1 MSSTPRQTSV
11 NMPYNTR
18 RKSLSLTE
26 LGIIAPKRARATVQS
41 SPPNT
46 AVNGEEPPVKK
57 SKRSHTNASPTVGD
71 MSPPRT
77 TAIRIKEEKPKRGAA
92 LSPPP
97 SPAREGESKVD
108 VEGIKDE
115 IVVGAIQQLEK
126 TGNRPHLVKE
136 LAAVLATDISAI
148 ERFAYTNH
156 WNASKA
162 PSDILHRSANPSAL
176 ISARLTAYLN
186 RSWPTIS
193 PCPLAKDLSPV
204 HPRRLFFYLTTMPAQ
219 PMPAHVDPV
228 PKHNRI
234 ISPSLSSA
242 SAADEEDERYNRAR
256 VALSP
261 SPEVDLSSPELDEEV
276 SDNPRPSHQ
285 SFSNRGSLSRD
296 HPPTNENLDHNR
308 RAASPQLE
316 LEERDFKQTANLLH
330 EQARLRRSSEEDVK
344 MADTT
349 AGAELESGS
358 VAQSVE
364 SNSNEEEQDT
374 EAAAELF
381 QHSLK
386 SYAGIDMEFSSPVMQ
401 PQKLND
407 GAVDASSNGSPLRHQ
422 FRDEPTESLM
432 ALDLDGNNHVR
443 AVATFEQPDAFAW
456 DSLQSP
462 ENIELSELDDM
473 FDAFP

>member
-1 MSSTPRQTSV
+1 
-11 NMPYNTR
+11 MPYNTR
-18 RKSLSLTE
+18 RKSLSLSE
-26 LGIIAPKRARATVQS
+26 LGITVPKRSRVAVQP

-46 AVNGEEPPVKK
+46 AVDGDEPPVKK
-57 SKRSHTNASPTVGD
+57 PKRSHGHASPTLGD
-71 MSPPRT
+71 MSPPRA
-77 TAIRIKEEKPKRGAA
+77 TAIRIKEEKPKRLAA

-97 SPAREGESKVD
+97 SPAREAQSKID

-136 LAAVLATDISAI
+136 LAAVLATDIPII
-148 ERFAYTNH
+148 ERCANTRQLRREQTVAN
-156 WNASKA
+156 
-162 PSDILHRSANPSAL
+162 ILLRSANPSAL

-186 RSWPTIS
+186 RSWPAIS

-219 PMPAHVDPV
+219 PMPEHVESI

-242 SAADEEDERYNRAR
+242 SAADEEDERYNRPRA
-256 VALSP
+256 AMSP
-261 SPEVDLSSPELDEEV
+261 SPEVDLSSPELDE
-276 SDNPRPSHQ
+276 DNGEDLHHSHG
-285 SFSNRGSLSRD
+285 SFSSRTSMSRD
-296 HPPTNENLDHNR
+296 HPPTTANLAHNR

-316 LEERDFKQTANLLH
+316 REERDFKQTANLLH
-330 EQARLRRSSEEDVK
+330 EQARLRRASKEDVRL
-344 MADTT
+344 ADTA

-364 SNSNEEEQDT
+364 NSSNEEEEDT

-381 QHSLK
+381 QGSDRLK
-386 SYAGIDMEFSSPVMQ
+386 PYVHAAMDFSSPVIQ
-401 PQKLND
+401 PRTLED
-407 GAVDASSNGSPLRHQ
+407 DSDSSGAGQSGSPLKNER
-422 FRDEPTESLM
+422 RDECMEGLM
-432 ALDLDGNNHVR
+432 TLDLDGVNQNIGES
-443 AVATFEQPDAFAW
+443 ATEQHDAFAW
-456 DSLQSP
+456 DSLLSP

>member
-1 MSSTPRQTSV
+1 M
-11 NMPYNTR
+11 
-18 RKSLSLTE
+18 
-26 LGIIAPKRARATVQS
+26 GIIAPKRARVVVQP

-46 AVNGEEPPVKK
+46 AVDGEEPPVKK
-57 SKRSHTNASPTVGD
+57 SKKSHSHASPTLGD

-77 TAIRIKEEKPKRGAA
+77 TAIRIKEEKPKRAAA

-97 SPAREGESKVD
+97 SPIREGDSKVD
-108 VEGIKDE
+108 IEGIKDE

-136 LAAVLATDISAI
+136 LAAVLATNITAI
-148 ERFAYTNH
+148 ERYVCPKHWENH
-156 WNASKA
+156 VI
-162 PSDILHRSANPSAL
+162 PSNFLSRSANPSAL
-176 ISARLTAYLN
+176 ISARLTTYLN
-186 RSWPTIS
+186 RSWPAIS
-193 PCPLAKDLSPV
+193 PCPLAKEISSV

-219 PMPAHVDPV
+219 PMPQNVDPT
-228 PKHNRI
+228 PKQSRI

-242 SAADEEDERYNRAR
+242 SAADEEDNRYNRAR
-256 VALSP
+256 AALSP
-261 SPEVDLSSPELDEEV
+261 SPEVDLSSPELDEDD

-296 HPPTNENLDHNR
+296 HPPTNVNLDHNR

-316 LEERDFKQTANLLH
+316 LEERDFKHTANLLH
-330 EQARLRRSSEEDVK
+330 EQARLRRSSEEDVN
-344 MADTT
+344 MADTA

-364 SNSNEEEQDT
+364 SSSNEEDQDT

-381 QHSLK
+381 EHAEHLRP
-386 SYAGIDMEFSSPVMQ
+386 YARVNMDFSSPILQ
-401 PQKLND
+401 PRKLD
-407 GAVDASSNGSPLRHQ
+407 GAHLEAPIDGSPLKTQ
-422 FRDEPTESLM
+422 PQVDYTEGM
-432 ALDLDGNNHVR
+432 MTLDLDSVTNDQSET
-443 AVATFEQPDAFAW
+443 TFEQPDSFAW

>member
-1 MSSTPRQTSV
+1 MTSTPRQSSAT
-11 NMPYNTR
+11 MPYNTR

-26 LGIIAPKRARATVQS
+26 MGIIAPKRARVAVQP

-46 AVNGEEPPVKK
+46 AVDGEEPPVKK
-57 SKRSHTNASPTVGD
+57 SKRSHGSASPTIGD
-71 MSPPRT
+71 MSPPRST
-77 TAIRIKEEKPKRGAA
+77 TIRIKEQKPKRGAA

-97 SPAREGESKVD
+97 SPLREGQSKID
-108 VEGIKDE
+108 IEGISDE

-136 LAAVLATDISAI
+136 LSSVLATTIPAI
-148 ERFAYTNH
+148 E
-156 WNASKA
+156 
-162 PSDILHRSANPSAL
+162 RSANPSAL
-176 ISARLTAYLN
+176 ISSRLTAYLN
-186 RSWPTIS
+186 RSWPAIS

-219 PMPAHVDPV
+219 PLIETVEPI

-256 VALSP
+256 AALSP
-261 SPEVDLSSPELDEEV
+261 SPEVDLSSPELDD
-276 SDNPRPSHQ
+276 DNAQPSNG
-285 SFSNRGSLSRD
+285 SFSGRNSLSRE
-296 HPPTNENLDHNR
+296 HPPTSANLAHNR

-330 EQARLRRSSEEDVK
+330 EQARLRRASEEDVK
-344 MADTT
+344 MDDSV
-349 AGAELESGS
+349 AGAELESAG
-358 VAQSVE
+358 VAVSVE
-364 SNSNEEEQDT
+364 NSANEEEQDT

-381 QHSLK
+381 QHAEHLRP
-386 SYAGIDMEFSSPVMQ
+386 YARANLDFSSPVLQ
-401 PQKLND
+401 PTRSLD
-407 GAVDASSNGSPLRHQ
+407 LMEASISGSPLKHQ
-422 FRDEPTESLM
+422 RRDECMEDPM
-432 ALDLDGNNHVR
+432 ALDLNDMSNDQPIPSL
-443 AVATFEQPDAFAW
+443 EQPDAFAW